1 MLQSDLPL
9 SIYRVLDLTDEKGC
23 LAGKILA
30 DLGSD
35 VIKIEPPGGS
45 SARRVGPFY
54 KDIPDPEKS
63 LFWFAYNT
71 GKRGITLN
79 LESADGKDIFFKMIK
94 TADFVV
100 ESFRPGYL
108 ASVGLDYEKLK
119 AINPRLI
126 MASISPWG
134 QTGPYHDYEDS
145 DLVLAAMGGQ
155 LNAMGYAGR
164 HPLRI
169 SIPQSYVNASTHAAV
184 GMMIANY
191 ARKRTGRGQQI
202 DVAAQN
208 VMVQTSGNGIP
219 NWQTY
224 GRILHRAGERR
235 AGMSANADLRQFYRC
250 RDGFVM
256 FSIVGGAGGMRNNR
270 EMVAWM
276 ASVGMADDFLKGI
289 DWSTFDKT
297 TVDQET
303 IDRIETQV
311 AAFLMQHD
319 KEELY
324 EDGGKRHIM
333 LYPVYTPRE
342 MLEDKQLAARRFW
355 VQIEHDELND
365 AITYP
370 GAFAI
375 SSEYSCIVKRRAPL
389 IGEHN
394 EEIYTGEL
402 GLSKEDVISLV
413 EKGVI

>member
-1 MLQSDLPL
+1 MQRELPL

-23 LAGKILA
+23 LCGKIMA
-30 DLGSD
+30 DLGAD
-35 VIKIEPPGGS
+35 VVKIEPPGGS
-45 SARRVGPFY
+45 PARRVGPFY
-54 KDIPDPEKS
+54 KDTPDPEKS

-71 GKRGITLN
+71 GKRSLTLN
-79 LESADGKDIFFKMIK
+79 LESADGKNIFLKMIK
-94 TADFVV
+94 TTDFVV

-108 ASVGLDYEKLK
+108 ASIGLGYEKLRS
-119 AINPRLI
+119 ANPGLI
-126 MASISPWG
+126 MASITPWG
-134 QTGPYHDYEDS
+134 QTGPYSGYEGS

-155 LNAMGYAGR
+155 LNAMGYADS
-164 HPLRI
+164 HPLRL
-169 SIPQSYVNASTHAAV
+169 SIPQAYVNASTHAAV

-208 VMVQTSGNGIP
+208 VMVQTSGNAIP

-270 EMVAWM
+270 EMIAWM
-276 ASVGMADDFLKGI
+276 DSFGMADAFLKGI
-289 DWSTFDKT
+289 DWSAFDKT

-303 IDRIETQV
+303 IDRVETQV

-324 EDGGKRHIM
+324 EEGGKRHIM

-342 MLEDKQLAARRFW
+342 MMENKQLAARNFW
-355 VQIEHDELND
+355 VRIEHDELGE

-370 GAFAI
+370 GAFAVC
-375 SSEYSCIVKRRAPL
+375 SEYPCIVKRRAPL

-394 EEIYTGEL
+394 EEIYCGEL
-402 GLSKEDVISLV
+402 GLSQAELEGLFES
-413 EKGVI
+413 GVI